1 VIADVEAGG
10 LRLFE
15 AMTLA
20 WLGGWATSHARLS
33 TPLQVPS
40 TLRLAAL
47 LLLTAALVSSAV
59 TASLLLAEDAGTVR
73 AGLASGGLFDDYAVT
88 WNALSTAM
96 LLPQGVLLMLGV
108 ADVAAPVARR
118 AGVLRMMAVGAAVA
132 ALFNV
137 LRIVTASLAREAPWA
152 AFVEFATSLRVNVH
166 HGDWNAAGSYF
177 AMALFLAAGVAV
189 RERRIG
195 LPCALLAAAGL
206 WLSGSRTALAAAFL
220 TAAAAALL
228 ALRQRGH
235 RRAALAIAGL
245 GIVAV
250 GAALWILYPAGR
262 NADASLA
269 LQIRMALARAALAM
283 TADYPWFG
291 IGLGRFFELSRP
303 YTHLPVYIVNENAH
317 NNFLQV
323 LAELGITGLVLFV
336 GVLGLALAG
345 AGRAATRSEWAIFA
359 GPIVFLVTCLG
370 GHPLLVAHAAY
381 PFWMALGLASALSP
395 IDGVPRA
402 ARAAT
407 AVLVV
412 ALTATL
418 PFRAAAALRTA
429 DLAGTSAGLSRWQ
442 REPDG
447 SRYRWA
453 GGRSTFHVPASAR
466 WVRLSLQH
474 GSSGP
479 DTIEVRILLNGREA
493 DRVLLRKDEG
503 WRSVRLVPGRTADSA
518 FSRIDLEAWEKGG
531 SGPIAATPTDTGG
544 VLKVGRPVVEE

>member
-1 VIADVEAGG
+1 
-10 LRLFE
+10 
-15 AMTLA
+15 M
-20 WLGGWATSHARLS
+20 
-33 TPLQVPS
+33 
-40 TLRLAAL
+40 
-47 LLLTAALVSSAV
+47 
-59 TASLLLAEDAGTVR
+59 LAEDAGDVA
-73 AGLASGGLFDDYAVT
+73 AGLAAGGLFFDYPVT
-88 WNALSTAM
+88 WNAFSTGM
-96 LLPQGVLLMLGV
+96 LLPEGVLLLLAT
-108 ADVAAPVARR
+108 ADIAVSAPRR
-118 AGVLRMMAVGAAVA
+118 AGLQRMMVVGAAVA

-137 LRIVTASLAREAPWA
+137 LRIVTAALAREESWTALLT
-152 AFVEFATSLRVNVH
+152 FVTTLRVNVH
-166 HGDWNAAGSYF
+166 HTDRNAAGSYF
-177 AMALFLAAGVAV
+177 AMALFLAAGLAW
-189 RERRIG
+189 RNRAIG
-195 LPCALLAAAGL
+195 VPGALLAAAGL
-206 WLSGSRTALAAAFL
+206 WLSGSRTALAASFL
-220 TAAAAALL
+220 TAAAVGLL
-228 ALRQRGH
+228 RLRDRGH

-395 IDGVPRA
+395 FDGVPRA